1 MYGRNYFA
9 RHSAPEQEEDE
20 DADERAQILEDMMEL
35 KKAARAYLHP
45 EDPVESAPEVFGRN
59 YFHRAGA
66 PEGEDVFEA
75 EEHARVLAE
84 AAALKKSAVDYM
96 HPEIGVTSASGACF
110 GRNYFNRPSAPATEE
125 DEYADERAEILAEM
139 AALKQSAVDYMHPEI
154 GLKTTDA
161 TLFGRNYFNRAS
173 APDMEDAAEA
183 EEGARILAEAKAL
196 KQAAVDYMHPEIGV
210 TSASPECFGRNY
222 FNRASAP
229 ETEEDEFADERAEI
243 LAEMTA
249 LKQSAVDYLHPEIGV
264 KTTDAT
270 LFGRNYFNRA
280 SAPDMED
287 AAEAEEHA
295 RILAEAKALK
305 QAAVDY
311 MHPEIG
317 VETTDATLFGRNYFN
332 RASASEQEDREIDEE
347 RTRVLAE
354 AASLKKSAVDYL
366 HPEKSCEVS
375 PECFGRNYFTR
386 YSSPLEYEHEIIA
399 YKEVEESQ
407 EIVAVKNLAAAVKGA
422 NLPSTK
428 TVKTSSAD
436 MDVNP
441 AKKSASSVNMFG
453 LSEEVM

>member
-1 MYGRNYFA
+1 
-9 RHSAPEQEEDE
+9 
-20 DADERAQILEDMMEL
+20 
-35 KKAARAYLHP
+35 
-45 EDPVESAPEVFGRN
+45 
-59 YFHRAGA
+59 
-66 PEGEDVFEA
+66 
-75 EEHARVLAE
+75 
-84 AAALKKSAVDYM
+84 
-96 HPEIGVTSASGACF
+96 
-110 GRNYFNRPSAPATEE
+110 
-125 DEYADERAEILAEM
+125 M

-154 GLKTTDA
+154 GVKTTDA

-173 APDMEDAAEA
+173 APDMEDASEA
-183 EEGARILAEAKAL
+183 NERAAILAEVAAL
-196 KQAAVDYMHPEIGV
+196 KKSAVDYMHPEIGV
-210 TSASPECFGRNY
+210 TSTSLECFGRNY

-229 ETEEDEFADERAEI
+229 ETEEDEFADERTEI
-243 LAEMTA
+243 LAEMAA

-287 AAEAEEHA
+287 ASDAIEAA
-295 RILAEAKALK
+295 RVLADAAALK
-305 QAAVDY
+305 KSAVDY

-317 VETTDATLFGRNYFN
+317 VETTDATLFGRNYFS
-332 RASASEQEDREIDEE
+332 RPSAPEQEDASEAAE
-347 RTRVLAE
+347 RATILAE
-354 AASLKKSAVDYL
+354 AASLKQSAVDYL
-366 HPEKSCEVS
+366 HPEIGVKTS

>member
-9 RHSAPEQEEDE
+9 RPSAPEQEEDE

-96 HPEIGVTSASGACF
+96 HPEIGVTSASGECF

-139 AALKQSAVDYMHPEI
+139 AALKQSAVDYM
-154 GLKTTDA
+154 
-161 TLFGRNYFNRAS
+161 
-173 APDMEDAAEA
+173 
-183 EEGARILAEAKAL
+183 
-196 KQAAVDYMHPEIGV
+196 
-210 TSASPECFGRNY
+210 
-222 FNRASAP
+222 
-229 ETEEDEFADERAEI
+229 
-243 LAEMTA
+243 
-249 LKQSAVDYLHPEIGV
+249 HPEIGV

-332 RASASEQEDREIDEE
+332 RASAPEQEDREIDEE

-366 HPEKSCEVS
+366 HPEKPVEVS